1 MTHPLDNVIWSALTT
16 VQSPLSTPL
25 SIGDERARRFDP
37 RYAGFAALPDESP
50 ANFAALA
57 GLLRAGEGASIVAVG
72 DVKPGPLFEVVA
84 RKNLVQMVGATSGEA
99 ADTARFVVLGA
110 DDVPEMTALVRLT
123 EPGPWFERS
132 SELGRFLGFKAD
144 GRLVAMAG
152 ERLRVPGHTEIS
164 GVCCHP
170 DFRGRGLA
178 ADLMRCVSQGIV
190 ARGETPFL
198 HVIAENTGAIAL
210 YEKLG
215 LRVRHRRRLTL
226 LKRSDPAA

>member
-1 MTHPLDNVIWSALTT
+1 MTHPLDNVIWSALTSL
-16 VQSPLSTPL
+16 QSHLA
-25 SIGDERARRFDP
+25 IGDDRARRFDP

-50 ANFAALA
+50 ANVAALA
-57 GLLRAGEGASIVAVG
+57 GLLQAGEGASVVAAD
-72 DVKPGPLFEVVA
+72 DVEPGALLEVAA
-84 RKNLVQMVGATSGEA
+84 RKNLVQMIGAASGEA
-99 ADTARFVVLGA
+99 LGAERFVVLGA
-110 DDVPEMTALVRLT
+110 HDVPEMTALVRLT

-132 SELGRFLGFKAD
+132 SELGRFIGFKVD

-152 ERLRVPGHTEIS
+152 ERLRVTGHTEIS

-215 LRVRHRRRLTL
+215 LRVRQRRRLTL
-226 LKRSDPAA
+226 LRRR

>member
-16 VQSPLSTPL
+16 VQSPLA
-25 SIGDERARRFDP
+25 IGNDRARRFDP
-37 RYAGFAALPDESP
+37 RYAGFAAMPDHAP

-57 GLLRAGEGASIVAVG
+57 GLLRAGEGASVVAAD
-72 DVKPGPLFEVVA
+72 DVEPGPLFEVVA
-84 RKNLVQMVGATSGEA
+84 RKNLVQMIGATSGEVSDA
-99 ADTARFVVLGA
+99 GRFVVLGV

-132 SELGRFLGFKAD
+132 AELGRFLGFKAG

-170 DFRGRGLA
+170 DFRGRGFA
-178 ADLMRCVSQGIV
+178 ADLMRSVARGIV

-198 HVIAENTGAIAL
+198 HVLGENSGAIAL

-215 LRVRHRRRLTL
+215 LRLRQRRRLAL
-226 LKRSDPAA
+226 LKRSERAA